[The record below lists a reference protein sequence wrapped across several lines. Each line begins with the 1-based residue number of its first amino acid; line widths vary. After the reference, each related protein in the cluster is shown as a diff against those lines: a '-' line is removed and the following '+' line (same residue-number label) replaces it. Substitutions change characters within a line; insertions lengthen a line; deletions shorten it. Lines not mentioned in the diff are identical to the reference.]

1 MKTKIIFENQ
11 NDCAKDKSKEFEGQY
26 MKAILLALLE
36 GGKIN
41 QAQYDECKRRLKI
54 NQLDFQITLNI
65 MCVEKGRCLYI
76 RCLPVKKQKG
86 ESYA

>member
-11 NDCAKDKSKEFEGQY
+11 NDYAKDKNKEFEGQY

-36 GGKIN
+36 DRKIN

-54 NQLDFQITLNI
+54 N
-65 MCVEKGRCLYI
+65 
-76 RCLPVKKQKG
+76 
-86 ESYA
+86 

>member
-41 QAQYDECKRRLKI
+41 QAKYDECKRRLKI
-54 NQLDFQITLNI
+54 N
-65 MCVEKGRCLYI
+65 
-76 RCLPVKKQKG
+76 
-86 ESYA
+86 